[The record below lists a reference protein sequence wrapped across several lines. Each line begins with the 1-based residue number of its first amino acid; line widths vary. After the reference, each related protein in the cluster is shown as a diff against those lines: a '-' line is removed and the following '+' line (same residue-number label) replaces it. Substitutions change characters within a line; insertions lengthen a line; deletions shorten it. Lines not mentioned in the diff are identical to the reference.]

1 VGWAE
6 SPAGFIAL
14 RDETNPTAAEALR
27 QLTGQGICQVMLS
40 GDSLRTV
47 QTVAGELGLTEFAGE
62 WSPERKMEQIRAWQ
76 AAGQRVGMAGDGV
89 NDAPALAQADM
100 SITVAGGADVAG
112 ATSDVL
118 LMRNDLKLIPWF
130 ITFSKR
136 TSQIIRENLGWAF
149 AYNLVSVSLA
159 AFGAITPAIAAVAM
173 AVSSL
178 LVVGNSLRLRR

>member
-1 VGWAE
+1 
-6 SPAGFIAL
+6 
-14 RDETNPTAAEALR
+14 
-27 QLTGQGICQVMLS
+27 
-40 GDSLRTV
+40 
-47 QTVAGELGLTEFAGE
+47 
-62 WSPERKMEQIRAWQ
+62 
-76 AAGQRVGMAGDGV
+76 V